1 MQTFSRLLGLV
12 IYLTILSLELTSGR
26 HGLQVRL
33 IRISSLEM
41 FFILIRINTLLVFFL
56 SQLRSLAA
64 VVHPLPCVV
73 TN

>member
-1 MQTFSRLLGLV
+1 MVVWETKWSTVVLV
-12 IYLTILSLELTSGR
+12 DF
-26 HGLQVRL
+26 
-33 IRISSLEM
+33 EM
-41 FFILIRINTLLVFFL
+41 CILIRINTLLVFLL